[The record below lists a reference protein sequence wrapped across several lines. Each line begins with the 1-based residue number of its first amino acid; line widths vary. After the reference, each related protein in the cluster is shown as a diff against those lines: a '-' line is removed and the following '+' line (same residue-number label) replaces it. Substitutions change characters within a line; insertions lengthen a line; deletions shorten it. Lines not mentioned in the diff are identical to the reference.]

1 MRSPALLFFCSPPTH
16 KPTISFFFDSLAKFQ
31 YYTNMSPKQQ
41 TAWQQ
46 AADFGID
53 TQQLKDNLE
62 LSYDERAKQHQ
73 QALDTLL
80 KLKEAKRQY
89 DKSQQPS

>member
-1 MRSPALLFFCSPPTH
+1 
-16 KPTISFFFDSLAKFQ
+16 
-31 YYTNMSPKQQ
+31 MSPKQQ